1 MAGKTTASANEFLK
15 LILLGERAT
24 GGIYEELGIAPPTNT
39 TGNQLKLS
47 LHTADP
53 GVGGSMT
60 TNACAYAGYAPVTKL
75 RSNTSFTITGNVANP
90 TANIDFPKCTG
101 GSETATHLGISTE
114 TGKLIWSAALSPV
127 INVANGVIPR
137 IDTTSTLT
145 ET

>member
-60 TNACAYAGYAPVTKL
+60 TNACAYIGYAPITKL
-75 RSNTSFTITGNVANP
+75 RAGTSFTVIGNVATP

-114 TGKLIWSAALSPV
+114 TGKLIWSAALSPA

-145 ET
+145 EI